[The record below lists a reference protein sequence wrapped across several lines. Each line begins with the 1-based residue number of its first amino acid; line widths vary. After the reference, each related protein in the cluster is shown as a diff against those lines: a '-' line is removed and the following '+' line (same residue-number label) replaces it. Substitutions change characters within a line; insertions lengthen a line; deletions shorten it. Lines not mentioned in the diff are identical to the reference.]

1 MKLRFPRFAGA
12 ENDAREMSFAD
23 HLRELRY
30 RVIVCCIAVAVF
42 LVPAW
47 FLYSPMMEFLNEPYC
62 SALLEANPAGNCDFL
77 VTNPLVP
84 FSLRM
89 KVAGYGAF
97 FLAIPVILWQLWRFI
112 APGMYKKERR
122 YAMAF
127 SLSAVVLFGLGMFI
141 SYITLNQAVNFL
153 VRVGGD
159 TIDFRSGPG
168 EFVQLALFMMMAFGL
183 GFQIP
188 VLLVSLQMIG
198 VLKPDQLSKYRRHTI
213 VGIVVLAAGIT
224 PSGDPISLAAL
235 SIPMYFFFEISVIIG
250 RIYNRQK
257 QKKLA
262 NMAAT
267 HD

>member
-1 MKLRFPRFAGA
+1 MKFRLTRFAGA
-12 ENDAREMSFAD
+12 ERDAKSMSFAD

-30 RVIVCCIAVAVF
+30 RVIVSCIAVGVF
-42 LVPAW
+42 LIPAW
-47 FLYSPMMEFLNEPYC
+47 FLYTPMMEFLNEPYC
-62 SALLEANPAGNCDFL
+62 SALLEANPNGNCDFL

-97 FLAIPVILWQLWRFI
+97 FMAIPVIVWQLWRFI

-122 YAMAF
+122 YALAF
-127 SLSAVVLFGLGMFI
+127 SLSAVVLFALGMFI

-153 VRVGGD
+153 VRIGGD

-168 EFVQLALFMMMAFGL
+168 EFVQLALFMMMAFGI

-188 VLLVSLQMIG
+188 VILVSLQMIG
-198 VLKPDQLSKYRRHTI
+198 VVKPEQLSKYRRHTI
-213 VGIVVLAAGIT
+213 VGIVILAAGIT

-235 SIPMYFFFEISVIIG
+235 SIPMYLFFEVSLVVG

-262 NMAAT
+262 TVAAAN
-267 HD
+267 D